1 MKIKT
6 EINEKEMK
14 VTIAKISKSKS
25 WFFERIKK
33 PDKPSARL
41 IKKKGERTNKIRNEK
56 GEVKTD
62 NSEIQKVIRDYYDQ
76 LYANKIDNP
85 EQWTNS

>member
-25 WFFERIKK
+25 WFFERIKNLTNHQ
-33 PDKPSARL
+33 PDLSR
-41 IKKKGERTNKIRNEK
+41 KKGRGQIKLEMKKEK
-56 GEVKTD
+56 LKQI
-62 NSEIQKVIRDYYDQ
+62 IQKYKR
-76 LYANKIDNP
+76 
-85 EQWTNS
+85 S